1 MSPASFE
8 VLREKLTI
16 APVLA
21 FQTSVSPLDWRLMQ
35 VKKMMGNIVL
45 SPMPVED
52 SDARCGIWITTA
64 QGNKNSWH

>member
-52 SDARCGIWITTA
+52 SDARSGIWITTA